1 MGPASS
7 LKSKRNAIVV
17 PARPPKRTPNS
28 SSLVMPLWSPW
39 SHLSPCALS
48 PSLTSPHWVAS
59 PYVTCVKPSLSVR
72 SNPSTSRMPPL
83 ERSPRPP
90 KRLPRRSELWSWE
103 NYLRLNTPEC
113 YAYLQSHH
121 LCRPVSERPLYYLTL
136 TLHLSLFLSMLQKL
150 VRILLSDWILLHCF
164 HRKEFRRKASLFF
177 PGF

>member
-7 LKSKRNAIVV
+7 LKSRRNAIVV

-39 SHLSPCALS
+39 SHPSPCASS

-59 PYVTCVKPSLSVR
+59 PYVTCVKPSLSVG

-103 NYLRLNTPEC
+103 NYLRLNIHQNATPIFNRTIFVG
-113 YAYLQSHH
+113 LDPTS
-121 LCRPVSERPLYYLTL
+121 LFPSERVPQE
-136 TLHLSLFLSMLQKL
+136 SKSFLPRFLEIMSVMWP
-150 VRILLSDWILLHCF
+150 LLSGCV
-164 HRKEFRRKASLFF
+164 FF
-177 PGF
+177 LVYKTRDTVLCSER